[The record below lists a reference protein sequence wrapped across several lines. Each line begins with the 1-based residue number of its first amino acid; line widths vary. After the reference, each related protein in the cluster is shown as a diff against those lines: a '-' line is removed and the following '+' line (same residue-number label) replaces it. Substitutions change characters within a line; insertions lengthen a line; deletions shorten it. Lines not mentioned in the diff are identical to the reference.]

1 MSSNL
6 ARASQLEVE
15 SVCDS
20 SKDVYFTLS
29 TREIGDAEH
38 RYARD
43 YLRQQ
48 LTHSRELPD
57 ELPTDLTELDDW
69 LAQRI
74 EAVSE
79 EYRQY
84 LDARRNGAPRRYFS
98 SRAHALYFLKAVAPT
113 KLVDGAWLY
122 GTLTR
127 WQDADYLPLI
137 QTYLE
142 ELGDGVAEQNHVV
155 LYKKLLAMHGCEE
168 WRHLDEPHFV
178 QGAIQLA
185 LAHEAEHFLPE
196 IIGYNLGYEQLP
208 LHLLITAY
216 ELNELGIDPYYFTLH
231 ITIDNASTGHAR
243 KALTSLRQLLP
254 LVGDTQAFYQRV
266 MDGYRLNDLGANT
279 KSVIASFDL
288 EKEVVEMM
296 KAKSVVGRN
305 MHSDYCRVAGRTV
318 NEWLSDPE
326 KIPAFL
332 DALVNAGWIT
342 KGEPAE
348 NSKFWRL
355 IQGERAEMFGVF
367 SEYEQQMLRDWI
379 ATPAANQQT
388 GRMRNDVHAS
398 SPRTLS
404 FRAQQRA
411 VATLTEKNASGQ
423 IQYIGTARGAIRKK
437 HDSEQTN
444 DFTQELR
451 LFEEEIAAAG
461 SKDAA
466 MQKLIALMSP
476 AHHHT
481 RAGLMATRIY
491 KKLLG

>member
-6 ARASQLEVE
+6 ARTSQSETT
-15 SVCDS
+15 DS
-20 SKDVYFTLS
+20 CECSRDLYFTLS
-29 TREIGDAEH
+29 SADIDDAGL
-38 RYARD
+38 RAARD

-48 LTHSRELPD
+48 LEHSRKLPD
-57 ELPTDLTELDDW
+57 ELPENLAELDGW
-69 LAQRI
+69 LIHRT

-79 EYRQY
+79 QYRRY
-84 LDARRNGAPRRYFS
+84 LDARHAGAPRRFFTN
-98 SRAHALYFLKAVAPT
+98 RAHALYFLKAVAPT

-122 GTLTR
+122 GILSR

-155 LYKKLLAMHGCEE
+155 LYKKLLATHGCEE
-168 WRHLDEPHFV
+168 WQQLGEPHFV

-243 KALTSLRQLLP
+243 KALASLRQLLP
-254 LVGDTQAFYQRV
+254 QVGDTTAFYRRV
-266 MDGYRLNDLGANT
+266 MDGYCLNDLGANT
-279 KSVIASFDL
+279 MSVIASFDL
-288 EKEVVEMM
+288 EQEVVDVLKT
-296 KAKSVVGRN
+296 KAAVGKN

-326 KIPAFL
+326 TMPNFL

-342 KGEPAE
+342 RGAPAE

-367 SEYEQQMLRDWI
+367 NTYEQQMLRDWI
-379 ATPAANQQT
+379 AFPVSGQPTNRSCDNKST
-388 GRMRNDVHAS
+388 GIRV
-398 SPRTLS
+398 PS

-411 VATLTEKNASGQ
+411 VTSMSEKNAAGP
-423 IQYIGTARGAIRKK
+423 IRYIGTARGVIRNKR
-437 HDSEQTN
+437 DPDAAN

-451 LFEEEIAAAG
+451 LLEQEIAEAN

-466 MQKLIALMSP
+466 MRELIQLMSP
-476 AHHHT
+476 ARHHT
-481 RAGLMATRIY
+481 RAGLMATRMF
-491 KKLLG
+491 KKLLA